1 MATASKLFSY
11 LLVLVSTFMTAWGAL
26 GLLEYFTG
34 LAPVVPLQNPVFPS
48 GLQLMHFVA
57 IFTSGAVF
65 LTGYFTR
72 WRGTPL
78 AMVVCFTALAS
89 LCSIE
94 TLDFLTNSDRYV
106 RFAQEVFYY
115 VVISIYLFRSKL
127 MQERF
132 GQNGVN
138 RDGAANLTAEEA
150 R

>member
-1 MATASKLFSY
+1 MERASRLFSY
-11 LLVLVSTFMTAWGAL
+11 LLVLVSTFMAAWGAL
-26 GLLEYFTG
+26 GLLEYFTA
-34 LAPVVPLQNPVFPS
+34 LAPVVPVQNPAFPS
-48 GLQLMHFVA
+48 GLQFMHFVA

-72 WRGTPL
+72 WHGTPL

-94 TLDFLTNSDRYV
+94 TLDFLTNSDRYI

-132 GQNGVN
+132 AQNGAS
-138 RDGAANLTAEEA
+138 RDGTPSLTTEEA
-150 R
+150 Q